1 MTCLSDTFP
10 NFQRMSFIP
19 FLRHFK
25 RAVLRRAE
33 RSRILIEPG
42 GTKVAIANY
51 KCGFTSMNR
60 CLPAWD
66 KRIDDGEHLRRYLA
80 GHPGL
85 EVHMIVR
92 DPVVRFQS
100 FVHGWFVDRGAVF
113 FERRQQREISNF
125 AYDNLVKL
133 GGQEAAAKVEDL
145 VEAADL
151 DGLYQFLTHDF
162 PLDRYIDLNE
172 HTVKQS
178 QLITAGGEFIPVQY
192 FYDLDSPAALED
204 FSRRL
209 GVKFPVSNQSSRTRH
224 EVSPAVR
231 AKLEAIYADDYR
243 LLAGIFKRSSE
254 A

>member
-1 MTCLSDTFP
+1 
-10 NFQRMSFIP
+10 MSVKD

-25 RAVLRRAE
+25 RAILRRAE

-42 GTKVAIANY
+42 GKNVAIANY

-66 KRIDDGEHLRRYLA
+66 KRIDDGEHLRRYLDS
-80 GHPGL
+80 HREL
-85 EVHMIVR
+85 IVHMIVR

-100 FVHGWFVDRGAVF
+100 FVHGWFVDKGPVF

-125 AYDNLVKL
+125 AYDNLTKL
-133 GGQEAAAKVEDL
+133 GGPEAARKVEDF
-145 VEAADL
+145 VEASDL

-162 PLDRYIDLNE
+162 PLDRYIELNE
-172 HTVKQS
+172 HTVQQS
-178 QLITAGGEFIPVQY
+178 QLITAGGAFLPVNF
-192 FYDLDSPAALED
+192 FYDLDSPTGMDD
-204 FSRRL
+204 FSERL

-231 AKLEAIYADDYR
+231 EKLEAIYADDYR
-243 LLAGIFKRSSE
+243 LLAGIFQRTSN